1 MKHPS
6 PTYISQPSGVSP
18 SHTRRKSARRYLFI
32 KELMKEK
39 IKMEYPNDD
48 TEYDSAILIV
58 FIFTALLGFVLVCV
72 FKPKGAVLSCS

>member
-1 MKHPS
+1 
-6 PTYISQPSGVSP
+6 
-18 SHTRRKSARRYLFI
+18 
-32 KELMKEK
+32 
-39 IKMEYPNDD
+39 MEYPNDD